1 MKLMN
6 LFLCSLLL
14 SISLISCK
22 DEPKN
27 VEVNTNNAVEEVSEE
42 TKKTQNTGPQ
52 EVLVNSVM
60 AKLMVTPEAKSYVSY
75 IISAGVID
83 LLSKEEGPF
92 TIFVPTTE
100 AFEALPQLTRDDLS
114 HVSNKEALITL
125 VKNHITQG
133 DLSSSDLLQS
143 IKKNGAHTVTM
154 MGGASIMAYLEG
166 ADIMLKDSKGIVGKV
181 GKSDILATNGK
192 VHIISAVLTAAR

>member
-1 MKLMN
+1 MKLMH

-14 SISLISCK
+14 SMTLISCK
-22 DEPKN
+22 DESKN
-27 VEVNTNNAVEEVSEE
+27 EEVKTGDAVEKVSEE

-60 AKLMVTPEAKSYVSY
+60 AKLMVTPEAKPYVSY
-75 IISAGVID
+75 VISAGIID

-92 TIFVPTTE
+92 TLFVPSTE
-100 AFEALPQLTRDDLS
+100 AFAALPELTRENLS
-114 HVSNKEALITL
+114 QVSNKEALITL
-125 VKNHITQG
+125 VKNHISQG

-143 IKKNGAHTVTM
+143 IKKNGAHTITM

-166 ADIMLKDSKGIVGKV
+166 SDIMLKDSNGIAGKV
-181 GKSDILATNGK
+181 GKSDILAANGK